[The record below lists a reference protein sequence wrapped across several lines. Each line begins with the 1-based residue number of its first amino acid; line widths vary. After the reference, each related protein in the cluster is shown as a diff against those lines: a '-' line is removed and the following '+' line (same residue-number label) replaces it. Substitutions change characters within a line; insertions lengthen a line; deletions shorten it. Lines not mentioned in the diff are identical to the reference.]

1 MKSHEREKG
10 CWNSEFS
17 GISSNNSLGLQ
28 AVTSHLKQWFPLFLW
43 LTQFIKTSQHT
54 QNKIMISPQIQHR
67 KPGMKHL
74 RHNLPEDVRQK
85 KPETNEKSSKKSF
98 PHPTRVK
105 DHFQVCPFRCF
116 YNCLHPTEPHILLV
130 LRQLDPEVVAVSAGC
145 SLALFSFP
153 VLERDCPLGTAKST
167 SSIRIIWSHEEAAPM
182 NSFSFLL
189 IHPDFTMMMLSV
201 TGLHVVPLA
210 SHSFLSS
217 WLCRA
222 KFGASQLRWHV
233 GWNCPL

>member
-1 MKSHEREKG
+1 MSGKRNPRQMRKVQKSHFHIPLELKIIFKCAHSDVFIIACILRSHTFS
-10 CWNSEFS
+10 WFS
-17 GISSNNSLGLQ
+17 GSWTQ
-28 AVTSHLKQWFPLFLW
+28 RWWLFL
-43 LTQFIKTSQHT
+43 T
-54 QNKIMISPQIQHR
+54 
-67 KPGMKHL
+67 
-74 RHNLPEDVRQK
+74 
-85 KPETNEKSSKKSF
+85 
-98 PHPTRVK
+98 
-105 DHFQVCPFRCF
+105 
-116 YNCLHPTEPHILLV
+116 
-130 LRQLDPEVVAVSAGC
+130 GC

-153 VLERDCPLGTAKST
+153 VLEWDCPLGTAKST

-222 KFGASQLRWHV
+222 EFGASRFRWHV